1 MSSVFSPGMGEE
13 HLAQASLGWSRWN
26 VHLYNTIDDARW
38 IDRHMSS
45 IVTLF
50 ATVEETESPQV

>member
-1 MSSVFSPGMGEE
+1 MGEE

-26 VHLYNTIDDARW
+26 VDLYNTIDDARW